1 MGLIAWRKL
10 PVKKSIFRDV
20 IFGIARFAGFVFL
33 TACASLQITTE
44 PAGAELTAISASGG
58 APVSL
63 GKSPVSLNSSKL
75 GELVRQ
81 GPALIRA
88 NIEGHESATLLVPT
102 SLRGELRASLN
113 LKKLVDPKASEQQQQ
128 QKPSE
133 LNNLVRDILDAERGI
148 IEKRYDDAQR
158 LTVKIRE
165 KYPNLAISYFLE
177 GSIQFQKGEIQA
189 AVASLT
195 RGTELDP
202 DDTVTRNF
210 IEQIKKGNQPK
221 PN

>member
-1 MGLIAWRKL
+1 M
-10 PVKKSIFRDV
+10 KKSIFRDV
-20 IFGIARFAGFVFL
+20 IIVIARFAGFVFL

-58 APVSL
+58 APATL
-63 GKSPVSLNSSKL
+63 GKSPVSLNSDKL

-88 NIEGHESATLLVPT
+88 TLEGHETATLLLPT
-102 SLRGELRASLN
+102 SLRGELKASLS
-113 LKKLVDPKASEQQQQ
+113 LKKIVDPKSSEQ
-128 QKPSE
+128 QKPSD
-133 LNNLVRDILDAERGI
+133 LNALVRDILDAERGI

-177 GSIQFQKGEIQA
+177 GSIQFQKGELQA

-210 IEQIKKGNQPK
+210 IEQIKKGTQQK

>member
-1 MGLIAWRKL
+1 MKDNKPILSAQGFRRLLAC
-10 PVKKSIFRDV
+10 SIV
-20 IFGIARFAGFVFL
+20 QTILLA
-33 TACASLQITTE
+33 ACASLQITTE

-58 APVSL
+58 APATL
-63 GKSPVSLNSSKL
+63 GKSPVSLNSDKL

-88 NIEGHESATLLVPT
+88 TLEGHETATLLLPT
-102 SLRGELRASLN
+102 SLRGELKASLS
-113 LKKLVDPKASEQQQQ
+113 LKKIVDPKSSEQ
-128 QKPSE
+128 QKPSD
-133 LNNLVRDILDAERGI
+133 LNALVRDILDAERGI

-177 GSIQFQKGEIQA
+177 GSIQFQKGELQA

-210 IEQIKKGNQPK
+210 IEQIKKGTQQK